1 MITKINYS
9 GHFITFFYFGL
20 ISHFRFFC
28 FFYISR
34 FAFTVTQ
41 GEDSKVSARC
51 NYRLHVDLIT
61 NPPPINELRSMH
73 DYIHNVGGGGISGTI
88 KLQRAG
94 LLNQQ
99 PANSEHYI
107 TKQRGGGQ

>member
-1 MITKINYS
+1 M
-9 GHFITFFYFGL
+9 GFFV
-20 ISHFRFFC
+20 FFT
-28 FFYISR
+28 SPALHSLLLR
-34 FAFTVTQ
+34 EKT
-41 GEDSKVSARC
+41 KVSARC

-107 TKQRGGGQ
+107 TKQRGGGGSNITANKAQQECYQFIVRFTGI

>member
-1 MITKINYS
+1 MK
-9 GHFITFFYFGL
+9 
-20 ISHFRFFC
+20 
-28 FFYISR
+28 
-34 FAFTVTQ
+34 
-41 GEDSKVSARC
+41 
-51 NYRLHVDLIT
+51 
-61 NPPPINELRSMH
+61 ELRSMH